1 MSIQVIVS
9 HHAADYDQWYAAFT
23 EHEKVRRSHG
33 ATGHRLFRSIDDPG
47 GIVIVTD
54 FADAGGAR
62 AFLADPSLKEA
73 MARAG
78 VDSPPEIRVCETA
91 ETVAY

>member
-9 HHAADYDQWYAAFT
+9 HNAADYDQWYAAFT
-23 EHEKVRRSHG
+23 DHEKVRRSHG
-33 ATGHRLFRSIDDPG
+33 ATGHRVYRSVDDPG
-47 GIVIVTD
+47 GIVIVTE
-54 FADAGGAR
+54 FPDAGGAR

-78 VDSPPEIRVCETA
+78 VTSAPEIRVCETA
-91 ETVAY
+91 EIVAY